1 MAQLERM
8 FLNDDEGEKLER
20 VFINELSKMANESL
34 DLLDDMIEVG
44 AQIDDCFDEFQVL
57 KGEIKKLIKEAEEII
72 EGINNL

>member
-1 MAQLERM
+1 MSI
-8 FLNDDEGEKLER
+8 EGFESQVR
-20 VFINELSKMANESL
+20 YVNESL

-72 EGINNL
+72 EGINNF

>member
-1 MAQLERM
+1 MSR
-8 FLNDDEGEKLER
+8 EGFDSQVR
-20 VFINELSKMANESL
+20 YVNESL
-34 DLLDDMIEVG
+34 NLLDDMIEVG

>member
-1 MAQLERM
+1 MSI
-8 FLNDDEGEKLER
+8 EGFESQVR
-20 VFINELSKMANESL
+20 YVNESL
-34 DLLDDMIEVG
+34 NLLDDMIEVG

>member
-1 MAQLERM
+1 MSI
-8 FLNDDEGEKLER
+8 EGFESQVR
-20 VFINELSKMANESL
+20 YVNESL

>member
-1 MAQLERM
+1 MSI
-8 FLNDDEGEKLER
+8 EGFDSQVR
-20 VFINELSKMANESL
+20 YVNESL
-34 DLLDDMIEVG
+34 NLLDDMIEVG

>member
-1 MAQLERM
+1 MSI
-8 FLNDDEGEKLER
+8 EGFESQAR
-20 VFINELSKMANESL
+20 YVNESL
-34 DLLDDMIEVG
+34 NLLDDMIEVG

>member
-1 MAQLERM
+1 MSIEWFESQVRY
-8 FLNDDEGEKLER
+8 
-20 VFINELSKMANESL
+20 VNESL

>member
-1 MAQLERM
+1 MSI
-8 FLNDDEGEKLER
+8 EGFESQVR
-20 VFINELSKMANESL
+20 YVNESL
-34 DLLDDMIEVG
+34 GLLDDMIEVG

>member
-1 MAQLERM
+1 MSI
-8 FLNDDEGEKLER
+8 EGFESQVR
-20 VFINELSKMANESL
+20 YVNESL

-57 KGEIKKLIKEAEEII
+57 KGEIKKLIKEAEGII